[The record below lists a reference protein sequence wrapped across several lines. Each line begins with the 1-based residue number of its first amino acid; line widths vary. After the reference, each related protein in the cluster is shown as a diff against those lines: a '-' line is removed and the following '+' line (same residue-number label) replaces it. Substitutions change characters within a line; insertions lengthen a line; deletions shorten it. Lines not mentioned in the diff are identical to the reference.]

1 MQPARFRSYAQNL
14 EDVLL
19 WRALGHVQ
27 HGCYI
32 DVGAH
37 DPRRESVSRGF
48 YERGWR
54 GVHVEPN
61 PVFAERVRQDRP
73 DEVVHEV
80 ALSDREGTVRFVVT
94 KASGMSTGAHELA
107 DGYRRAGEVVEEHDV
122 TTTTLA
128 RACSTLAGR
137 DVHWMKIDVEGM
149 EEQVLRGWDPRWLR
163 PWIVMVEATQPNSTE
178 PSHEAWEPLLL
189 VAGYRFAL
197 FDGVNRLYVANERP
211 GLLAALAAPV
221 NIHDLA
227 RGFEI
232 DESSPFVAGAV
243 ARREAVIASMRSS
256 RSWRWTRPLRWL
268 MSRVSGAG
276 VCDDV

>member
-14 EDVLL
+14 EDILL

-37 DPRRESVSRGF
+37 DPRCESVSRGF
-48 YERGWR
+48 YEQGWR
-54 GVHVEPN
+54 GVHFEPN
-61 PVFAERVRQDRP
+61 PVYAEKIRRDRP

-94 KASGMSTGAHELA
+94 NASGMSTGALGLA
-107 DGYRRAGEVVEEHDV
+107 DAYRRTGQVVEEYDV
-122 TTTTLA
+122 RTTTLA
-128 RACSTLAGR
+128 RACGPLDGR

-149 EEQVLRGWDPRWLR
+149 EEQVLRGWDPRSLR
-163 PWIVMVEATQPNSTE
+163 PWIVVVEATKPNSSE
-178 PSHEAWEPLLL
+178 PSHDAWEPLLL
-189 VAGYRFAL
+189 AAGYSLAL
-197 FDGVNRLYVANERP
+197 FDGLNRLYVADERP
-211 GLLAALAAPV
+211 GLVASLSAPV

-227 RGFEI
+227 GGCEI

-243 ARREAVIASMRSS
+243 GRREVVIARMRSS

-268 MSRVSGAG
+268 MSRMAGAG
-276 VCDDV
+276 GRDDD

>member
-14 EDVLL
+14 EDILL

-54 GVHVEPN
+54 GVHFEPN
-61 PVFAERVRQDRP
+61 PVYAEKIRQDRP

-80 ALSDREGTVRFVVT
+80 ALSDTKGGVRFIVT
-94 KASGMSTGAHELA
+94 LASGLSTGAVEYA
-107 DGYRRAGEVVEEHDV
+107 DAYRKSGQVAEERDVRA
-122 TTTTLA
+122 TTLKE
-128 RACSTLAGR
+128 ACGPLAGR

-149 EEQVLRGWDPRWLR
+149 EEQVLRGWNARSLR
-163 PWIVMVEATQPNSTE
+163 PWIVVVEATRPGSNE
-178 PSHEAWEPLLL
+178 PTHDAWEQLL
-189 VAGYRFAL
+189 VDADYRFAF
-197 FDGVNRLYVANERP
+197 FDGLNRFYVAAERP
-211 GLLAALAAPV
+211 ELAAAFAAPV

-227 RGFEI
+227 GGCEI
-232 DESSPFVAGAV
+232 ADSSPFVAGAV
-243 ARREAVIASMRSS
+243 GRRDAVIARMRSS
-256 RSWRWTRPLRWL
+256 RSWRWTWPLRRL
-268 MSRVSGAG
+268 CSLVSGAG
-276 VCDDV
+276 DCDDL